1 SMIIFVV
8 SSVILLSSFTAAQ
21 TGVNAQFEVVTLSPY
36 RSPSFVHRRLYGI
49 KRLKVLRPIG
59 QVQSPQ
65 SSGISPNYYRP
76 KTLRR
81 QRQRAD
87 PNPRY
92 APVPRAELPLIFQE
106 EQKPSHSPSSVY
118 HSASDSYHTAAAA
131 YHTPISEVPHQPL
144 TRQNPSIQSKPIPRF
159 VGEIDELKRKR
170 IEARW
175 RKLGINFRTI
185 PIPTAI
191 RASGLKQRQY
201 ISDEARSEENH
212 EEQANGQIEQ
222 LNVPEPQA
230 NRVYPQPRTDY
241 AVRPVYK
248 PVPVEPVK
256 LPEPEPVLPPL
267 AQLPE
272 PGERVEP
279 SPPAPSTNFNPRPSL
294 PQPPPSFGISSG
306 SSFGNSGS
314 GFGNSA
320 PSFENS
326 GSGFGNSGSPFG
338 NGDSGLGFGDS
349 GLGFGSPP
357 EEFPSQP
364 LPPATTTQRTTT
376 TTEAPIEESTE
387 AEAVSESAEGD
398 IDNEPVPK
406 PEPGANSGVIPGE
419 DSGAGFGIGPSELP
433 PEFANVGF
441 SLGSGSGA
449 GFKMPTGADEK
460 GKKEAPTTKNPAK
473 PSPPNNQGGKKR
485 WANMSPEERRE
496 HWWKNHCTK
505 PGKLPKRCNDK
516 NRPKQR
522 KQANANIDKEDAGF
536 VIPQNSGLRPV
547 SPPKEF
553 AEGGGFGSFGSG
565 SGGSFGGGGGA
576 PSGGFGI
583 APATEERSSNIQ
595 TEPEGAFATANGGS
609 ENFEGGENTFT
620 GDSAL
625 SPSSGPS
632 GDGYGSAPL
641 QKREPPPEGPSTY
654 SIICSGL
661 IHDVSGGFNSGRSPF
676 AIGEATENPRTTV
689 KPSALFSVL
698 QKADEGFEQAIN
710 HLEQETPVESAAIDI
725 LEVALG
731 SQKLDSQAKLLGHVD
746 RTIGLDNLQRIQ
758 RWANTAGALDLFKE
772 QV

>member
-1 SMIIFVV
+1 MVMSIF
-8 SSVILLSSFTAAQ
+8 
-21 TGVNAQFEVVTLSPY
+21 E
-36 RSPSFVHRRLYGI
+36 
-49 KRLKVLRPIG
+49 LRWL
-59 QVQSPQ
+59 VK
-65 SSGISPNYYRP
+65 N
-76 KTLRR
+76 
-81 QRQRAD
+81 D
-87 PNPRY
+87 RY
-92 APVPRAELPLIFQE
+92 VPVPRAELPLIFQE

-131 YHTPISEVPHQPL
+131 YHTPISEVPYQPL

-170 IEARW
+170 IE
-175 RKLGINFRTI
+175 
-185 PIPTAI
+185 
-191 RASGLKQRQY
+191 Y
-201 ISDEARSEENH
+201 VSDEARSEENH
-212 EEQANGQIEQ
+212 EEQANGRIEQ

-241 AVRPVYK
+241 TVRPVYK
-248 PVPVEPVK
+248 PVPIEPVK

-306 SSFGNSGS
+306 SGFGNSGS

-357 EEFPSQP
+357 EELPSQP
-364 LPPATTTQRTTT
+364 LPPAAATTTTTQGTTTTT

-387 AEAVSESAEGD
+387 AEAVGESTEGD

-406 PEPGANSGVIPGE
+406 PEPDANSGAIPGE

-441 SLGSGSGA
+441 SLGSGSGV

-460 GKKEAPTTKNPAK
+460 GKKEEPTTKTPEK
-473 PSPPNNQGGKKR
+473 PSPPTNQGGKKR

-522 KQANANIDKEDAGF
+522 KQANANIDKEDTGF

-553 AEGGGFGSFGSG
+553 ADGGGFGSFGSG
-565 SGGSFGGGGGA
+565 SGSSFGGGGGA

-583 APATEERSSNIQ
+583 VPATEERSSNIQ

-609 ENFEGGENTFT
+609 ENSEGGDNAFT

-632 GDGYGSAPL
+632 GDGYGSAPP
-641 QKREPPPEGPSTY
+641 QKREPPPEVPS
-654 SIICSGL
+654 S
-661 IHDVSGGFNSGRSPF
+661 FNSGRSPF

-772 QV
+772 QFLKFAKNFKPPDDLFPTVPPQLEYLFKTSG